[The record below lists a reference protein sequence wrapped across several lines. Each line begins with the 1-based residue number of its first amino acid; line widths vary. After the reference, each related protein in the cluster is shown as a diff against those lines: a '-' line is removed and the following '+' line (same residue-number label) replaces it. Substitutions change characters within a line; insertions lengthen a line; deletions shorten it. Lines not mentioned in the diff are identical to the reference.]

1 MKESEITMAGYM
13 KDLGDGK
20 FQFEVSDGMDGKGKR
35 KKAYKTVV
43 ITGSTPEA
51 IQKKADKQLAIFIGE
66 VEKGENQK
74 PTHYTLSQYIDKW
87 KENAVRDLAPMTYHR
102 YGELLKLYI
111 IPQIGGHK
119 LEDISPII
127 LEDAYNEL
135 RKPMKR
141 IYTRKNGTKS
151 EKEYTLSEQTLKHI
165 HRLISTI
172 LQTAFRKG
180 LIKENPIVKTDAPK
194 VKKKEAKAYDDDQI
208 AILITALED
217 TNIQFKAMAHIAL
230 AGGLRIG
237 EVCGLEW
244 SDIDYIK
251 ETIRIRQ
258 ASQYISGQGIFA
270 KDPKN
275 ETSKRTISLP
285 SPVMDMIAQLEL
297 EKKMQKVAL
306 GSKWNGGIIRLKAE
320 KDEEEKPNR
329 LFTRADGSPIY
340 PNRVSKQWK
349 SFIEEKDLPDL
360 TFHQLRHT
368 SASYLIACGQ
378 DVASVAKRLGH
389 SNSNTT
395 LSIYAHAFKKRD
407 EEAAGHMDKL
417 YAKKES
423 QENKAK

>member
-1 MKESEITMAGYM
+1 MAGYM
-13 KDLGDGK
+13 KNLGDGK
-20 FQFEVSDGMDGKGKR
+20 FQFEVSAGKDGRGKR
-35 KKAYKTVV
+35 KKFYKTVA
-43 ITGSTPEA
+43 IIGSTPEA

-74 PTHYTLSQYIDKW
+74 PTHYTYSQYIDKW
-87 KENAVRDLAPMTYHR
+87 KENAERDLAPMTYHR
-102 YGELLKLYI
+102 YCELLNLYI

-141 IYTRKNGTKS
+141 TYNKKDGTKS

-165 HRLISTI
+165 HRLIGTI
-172 LQTAFRKG
+172 LQSAYRKG
-180 LIKENPIVKTDAPK
+180 LIKENPIVKTEAPK
-194 VKKKEAKAYDDDQI
+194 VKKKEGKAYDNEQI
-208 AILITALED
+208 KTLISTLEK
-217 TNIQFKAMAHIAL
+217 TNQQFKTMAHIAL

-244 SDIDYIK
+244 PDVDYK
-251 ETIRIRQ
+251 NETITIRQ
-258 ASQYISGQGIFA
+258 ASQYIAGQGIIT

-285 SPVMDMIAQLEL
+285 SPVMYMIAQLEHD
-297 EKKMQKVAL
+297 KKVQKVKL
-306 GSKWNGGIIRLKAE
+306 GNKWNGGCIRDKAD
-320 KDEEEKPNR
+320 KDDEGKPNR
-329 LFTRADGSPIY
+329 LFTRADGSPIH

-349 SFIEEKDLPDL
+349 TFIDNNGLPKL
-360 TFHQLRHT
+360 TFHGLRHT

-378 DVASVAKRLGH
+378 DVVSVAKRLGH
-389 SNSNTT
+389 SSSNTT

-407 EEAAGHMDKL
+407 EEAAGLMNKL
-417 YAKKES
+417 YPENEGQKNNAK
-423 QENKAK
+423 